1 MWSMTISHKETVEIV
16 TKVHGRNDPTPDAS
30 QSSQYKKDLQIMCLS
45 FKKTESYP
53 YCWAVSINFEWKEF
67 L

>member
-1 MWSMTISHKETVEIV
+1 MEIV

-30 QSSQYKKDLQIMCLS
+30 QSSQYKKDLQVMCLS